1 MKAWF
6 SEFKSCCKKRIEG
19 EKGQG
24 IVEYALV
31 LAFVVVI
38 ATAITTST
46 DLADKVREPFAN
58 MVTAFE
64 WWGG

>member
-1 MKAWF
+1 MKF
-6 SEFKSCCKKRIEG
+6 CFDKIKSAYKSRFAN

-46 DLADKVREPFAN
+46 DLADKVKEPFAN